1 MPGWSAAS
9 VPYFIFITAAALIA
23 GDLPRSSRIL
33 AAGSAGLGLALALTA
48 GLTEAFWLRS
58 LVLPAIVLLIA
69 YRASGFLWR
78 GPMFGIEAKL
88 AAADHALGIPAL
100 VRSTPPLLAEFL
112 EFAYFG
118 VYPIIPIAL
127 ALHLMYSP
135 APDAD
140 LFWTVVLVT
149 DYVCFAML
157 PFIQTRP
164 PRALETSHPW
174 AARLRGVNLRIL
186 NHASIRMNTVPS
198 GHAAEAL
205 AAALLVLAAPP
216 VLVAAM
222 FAAAAAISVGAVL
235 GRYHYAIDII
245 AGWVTALG
253 VWIWL
258 GGRFR

>member
-9 VPYFIFITAAALIA
+9 VPYFFFIAAVALITRDLSRTARFLAVGTSVLGLMLSVAAAST
-23 GDLPRSSRIL
+23 D
-33 AAGSAGLGLALALTA
+33 
-48 GLTEAFWLRS
+48 AFWLRS
-58 LVLPAIVLLIA
+58 VILPPVVLLIA

-88 AAADHALGIPAL
+88 AAADQALGIPAL
-100 VRSTPPLLAEFL
+100 VRSTPRVLAEFL

-118 VYPIIPIAL
+118 IYPIIPIAL
-127 ALHLMYSP
+127 ALHLAYSP

-164 PRALETSHPW
+164 PRTLETSHPW
-174 AARLRGVNLRIL
+174 SARLRGLNLRIL
-186 NHASIRMNTVPS
+186 KHASIRMNTVPS

-216 VLVAAM
+216 PVVIVM
-222 FAAAAAISVGAVL
+222 FVAAAAICVGAVL
-235 GRYHYAIDII
+235 GRYHYSIDII
-245 AGWVTALG
+245 AGWATALG
-253 VWIWL
+253 VWMCL
-258 GGRFR
+258 R